1 MSTTTTGISPAETVE
16 RALAAARSDDCVV
29 IAEETSAANLRWAGN
44 TLTTNGVSRSRQLT
58 VIAIDRRGDGAAA
71 GVVSRAG
78 VRPDQIEDVVHAAEH
93 AAAEAAPAEDAG
105 ELIGA
110 GQPGSF
116 GGNEETGKVA
126 GSGQA
131 GSFGIKN
138 GEPGWDSPPG
148 HTEIGVLRDF
158 AAALGQ
164 TLRAAGAAG
173 RKLYGFAEHELTS
186 TFLGTSAGLRRRHD
200 QPTGRV
206 ELNAKS
212 ADMARSAW
220 TGVATRDFTDVDID
234 GLDAGLTERLG
245 WAERAVS
252 LPAGRYETLLPPTA
266 VSDLLTYLCWS
277 AGAKEAAEGRTV
289 FSKPGGGTRIGE
301 RLSPVPVTLSSDPRA
316 PGLACAPFVI
326 AHASGSDSSVFD
338 NGLPLH
344 ATSWI
349 RDGSLAAL
357 VSSRHSAAVA
367 RVPVTPA
374 IDNLTFATAAPTSGA
389 GAPTLEQM
397 IASTGRGLLL
407 TCLWYIREVD
417 PQTLLLTGLT
427 RDGVYLVENGE
438 VVGAVNNFRF
448 NESPVGMLGRL
459 LEVGATVPTLPREW
473 GDYFNRAAM
482 PPVRV
487 EGFNM
492 SSVSQAS

>member
-1 MSTTTTGISPAETVE
+1 M
-16 RALAAARSDDCVV
+16 
-29 IAEETSAANLRWAGN
+29 NN
-44 TLTTNGVSRSRQLT
+44 
-58 VIAIDRRGDGAAA
+58 
-71 GVVSRAG
+71 RAG
-78 VRPDQIEDVVHAAEH
+78 TLRLRQ
-93 AAAEAAPAEDAG
+93 
-105 ELIGA
+105 
-110 GQPGSF
+110 
-116 GGNEETGKVA
+116 
-126 GSGQA
+126 
-131 GSFGIKN
+131 
-138 GEPGWDSPPG
+138 
-148 HTEIGVLRDF
+148 TEIGVLRDF

-164 TLRAAGAAG
+164 TLRAAQAVD

-186 TFLGTSAGLRRRHD
+186 TFLGTSAGLRKRHD
-200 QPTGRV
+200 QPSGRV

-212 ADMARSAW
+212 ADMVRSAW
-220 TGVATRDFTDVDID
+220 TGVATRDFTDVDIA
-234 GLDAGLTERLG
+234 GLDAGLAERLG

-266 VSDLLTYLCWS
+266 VSDLLIYLYWS

-289 FSKPGGGTRIGE
+289 FSKPGGGTRVGE
-301 RLSPVPVTLSSDPRA
+301 RLSSAPVTLSSDPRA
-316 PGLACAPFVI
+316 AGLGCAPFVI

-338 NGLPLH
+338 NGLPLSG
-344 ATSWI
+344 TSWI
-349 RDGSLAAL
+349 RDGSLDAL
-357 VSSRHSAAVA
+357 VSSRHSAALA
-367 RVPVTPA
+367 GLPVTPA
-374 IDNLTFATAAPTSGA
+374 VGNLIFATAGTTAA
-389 GAPTLEQM
+389 GPPTLEQM

-448 NESPVGMLGRL
+448 NESPVEMLGRL
-459 LEVGATVPTLPREW
+459 LEVGATEPTLPREW

>member
-1 MSTTTTGISPAETVE
+1 MSGLSPQETVE
-16 RALAAARSDDCVV
+16 RALAAAKSGDCVA
-29 IAEETSAANLRWAGN
+29 IAEETSTANLRWAGN
-44 TLTTNGVSRSRQLT
+44 TLTTNGVAGSRQLT
-58 VIAIDRRGDGAAA
+58 VIAIDRRADGAAT

-78 VRPDQIEDVVHAAEH
+78 VRPDQIEDVVREAEH
-93 AAAEAAPAEDAG
+93 AAAEATPAEDAG
-105 ELIGA
+105 ELAGA
-110 GQPGSF
+110 GEPGP
-116 GGNEETGKVA
+116 
-126 GSGQA
+126 
-131 GSFGIKN
+131 FGIN
-138 GEPGWDSPPG
+138 DGEPGWDAQPG
-148 HTEIGVLRDF
+148 RTEIGVLRDF
-158 AAALGQ
+158 ATALGQ
-164 TLRAAGAAG
+164 TLRAAEEAG
-173 RKLYGFAEHELTS
+173 RKLYGFAEHQVES
-186 TFLGTSAGLRRRHD
+186 TVVGTSAGLRLRHD

-220 TGVATRDFTDVDID
+220 TGVGTRDFTDVDIA
-234 GLDAGLTERLG
+234 GLDAGLAERLA
-245 WAERAVS
+245 WARRTVS

-266 VSDLLTYLCWS
+266 VSDLLIYMYWS

-301 RLSPVPVTLSSDPRA
+301 RLSSQPVTLSSDPRA
-316 PGLACAPFVI
+316 SGLRCAPFVI
-326 AHASGSDSSVFD
+326 AHASGPDSSVFD
-338 NGLPLH
+338 NGLRLG

-357 VSSRHSAAVA
+357 VSSRHSAAIA
-367 RVPVTPA
+367 GVPATPG
-374 IDNLTFATAAPTSGA
+374 IDNLTFGTSAA
-389 GAPTLEQM
+389 GAPGLEQM
-397 IASTGRGLLL
+397 VASTGRGLLL

-438 VVGAVNNFRF
+438 VTAAVNNFRF

-459 LEVGATVPTLPREW
+459 LEVGATEPTLPREW

>member
-1 MSTTTTGISPAETVE
+1 MSGPSPQETVE
-16 RALAAARSDDCVV
+16 RALAAAKSDDCVV
-29 IAEETSAANLRWAGN
+29 IAEETSTANLRWAGN
-44 TLTTNGVSRSRQLT
+44 TLTTNGVAASRQLT
-58 VIAIDRRGDGAAA
+58 VIAIDRRGAGNGPSAAT

-78 VRPDQIEDVVHAAEH
+78 VRPDQIEDVVREAEH
-93 AAAEAAPAEDAG
+93 AAAEATAAEDAG
-105 ELIGA
+105 ELIGT
-110 GQPGSF
+110 GEPGP
-116 GGNEETGKVA
+116 
-126 GSGQA
+126 
-131 GSFGIKN
+131 FGIN
-138 GEPGWDSPPG
+138 DGEPGWDEQPG
-148 HTEIGVLRDF
+148 QTEIGVLRDF

-164 TLRAAGAAG
+164 TLRAAEGAS
-173 RKLYGFAEHELTS
+173 RKLYGFAEHQMES
-186 TFLGTSAGLRRRHD
+186 TFLGTSAGLRLRHD

-220 TGVATRDFTDVDID
+220 TGVATRDFTDVNIAD
-234 GLDAGLTERLG
+234 LDAGLAQRLG
-245 WAERAVS
+245 WAARTVA

-266 VSDLLTYLCWS
+266 VSDLLVYMYWS

-301 RLSPVPVTLSSDPRA
+301 RLSSQPVTLSSDPRA
-316 PGLACAPFVI
+316 PGLQCAPFVV
-326 AHASGSDSSVFD
+326 AHASGPNSSVFD
-338 NGLPLH
+338 NGLPQG

-357 VSSRHSAAVA
+357 ISSRHSAAIA
-367 RVPVTPA
+367 GVPVTPG
-374 IDNLTFATAAPTSGA
+374 IDNLTFATAVPTSGPTSGPASGA
-389 GAPTLEQM
+389 GAPSLEQM

-438 VVGAVNNFRF
+438 VTAAVNNFRF
-448 NESPVGMLGRL
+448 NESPVAMLGRL

>member
-1 MSTTTTGISPAETVE
+1 MTSTIGLSPAETVE

-58 VIAIDRRGDGAAA
+58 VIAIDRRGDGAAS

-78 VRPDQIEDVVHAAEH
+78 VRADQIEDVVREAEH
-93 AAAEAAPAEDAG
+93 AAAEGAPAEDAAG
-105 ELIGA
+105 LIGA
-110 GQPGSF
+110 EHPGSF
-116 GGNEETGKVA
+116 GINNE
-126 GSGQA
+126 Q
-131 GSFGIKN
+131 
-138 GEPGWDSPPG
+138 PGWESPPAQ
-148 HTEIGVLRDF
+148 TEIGVLRDF

-164 TLRAAGAAG
+164 TLRAAEAVE

-186 TFLGTSAGLRRRHD
+186 TFLGTSAGLRKRHD
-200 QPTGRV
+200 QPSGRV

-220 TGVATRDFTDVDID
+220 TGVATRDFTDVDIA
-234 GLDAGLTERLG
+234 GLDAGLAERLG

-266 VSDLLTYLCWS
+266 VSDLLIYLYWS

-289 FSKPGGGTRIGE
+289 FSKPGGGTRVGE
-301 RLSPVPVTLSSDPRA
+301 RLSSAPVTLSSDPRA
-316 PGLACAPFVI
+316 AGLGCTPFVI

-338 NGLPLH
+338 NGFPLSG
-344 ATSWI
+344 TSWI
-349 RDGSLAAL
+349 RDGSLDAL
-357 VSSRHSAAVA
+357 VSSRHSAALA
-367 RVPVTPA
+367 GLPVTPA
-374 IDNLTFATAAPTSGA
+374 IGNLIFATAETTSA
-389 GAPTLEQM
+389 GPPTLEQM

-448 NESPVGMLGRL
+448 NESPVEMLGRL
-459 LEVGATVPTLPREW
+459 LEVGATEPTLPREW